1 MTDYALRELEEAYE
15 MDPSDSDVEDL
26 PLCSK
31 YVELTEDSDE
41 AAQRR
46 QSNRLNLDALS
57 PKECMESFRFDHG
70 DLEHLRTLLH
80 IHDEYR
86 LPFRTVWTE
95 MEAYTFFCD
104 VWPVQIDVWTWT
116 DCLAEREPKLVKFST
131 PCLVLFTMSGVI
143 C

>member
-1 MTDYALRELEEAYE
+1 MFVPFSPSSAFDGGPRATMTDYALRELEEAYE

-57 PKECMESFRFDHG
+57 PEE
-70 DLEHLRTLLH
+70 
-80 IHDEYR
+80 
-86 LPFRTVWTE
+86 
-95 MEAYTFFCD
+95 
-104 VWPVQIDVWTWT
+104 
-116 DCLAEREPKLVKFST
+116 
-131 PCLVLFTMSGVI
+131 
-143 C
+143 